1 MKKSTDLY
9 RIILLVLGTIA
20 AAIYILFFI
29 REGASIFTEISF
41 ADITVVLLFAVFVA
55 GYYFLWKN
63 EIISGILLIA
73 WHVIQWF
80 LVLWIWPDGE
90 MTILFGVPLGLF
102 GIFVL
107 IYGIRKRVASE
118 SKKKNLTLS
127 LISLLILYVIFLFIL
142 SLQLGLWK

>member
-20 AAIYILFFI
+20 ATCYILFLI
-29 REGASIFTEISF
+29 AEGIPPFKEVTF
-41 ADITVVLLFAVFVA
+41 ADISVYLLFAIFVL

-73 WHVIQWF
+73 WHVFQWF
-80 LVLWIWPDGE
+80 LVLWIWLDGGI
-90 MTILFGVPLGLF
+90 TIILGIPLGIF

-107 IYGIRKRVASE
+107 IYGVRKKVT
-118 SKKKNLTLS
+118 SKSKRKYLIIS
-127 LISLLILYVIFLFIL
+127 LISLLVLYLIFLFIM
-142 SLQLGLWK
+142 SLQLNLWN